1 MSLETRKAIGTFT
14 AVSLGYLLQ
23 RTELFDIAPGAST
36 ALILESGAAT
46 KSQITP
52 AINFDTRDNP
62 FLSRRGTRVFFG
74 PYLAGGFLGGDTQI
88 YGFNLEVAHFIHLP
102 KDTILQLQGQ
112 IATVDTWGDGH
123 LVPIYDKLFLG
134 GSNDLRGFDFRDV
147 SPRDINGEP
156 LGGKSLAR
164 FTVEYTVPIIEKAR
178 AAVFYDTGYVNAE
191 SWNFNTNHLVSDIG
205 VGLRLDL
212 PIGPIRID
220 YAIPIEKDVYG
231 GGGKF
236 NFNVGYQF

>member
-1 MSLETRKAIGTFT
+1 
-14 AVSLGYLLQ
+14 
-23 RTELFDIAPGAST
+23 
-36 ALILESGAAT
+36 
-46 KSQITP
+46 
-52 AINFDTRDNP
+52 
-62 FLSRRGTRVFFG
+62 
-74 PYLAGGFLGGDTQI
+74 
-88 YGFNLEVAHFIHLP
+88 
-102 KDTILQLQGQ
+102 
-112 IATVDTWGDGH
+112 
-123 LVPIYDKLFLG
+123 VPIYDKLFLG
-134 GSNDLRGFDFRDV
+134 GSNDLRGFDFRAV

-205 VGLRLDL
+205 IGLRLDL

-231 GGGKF
+231 GSGKF